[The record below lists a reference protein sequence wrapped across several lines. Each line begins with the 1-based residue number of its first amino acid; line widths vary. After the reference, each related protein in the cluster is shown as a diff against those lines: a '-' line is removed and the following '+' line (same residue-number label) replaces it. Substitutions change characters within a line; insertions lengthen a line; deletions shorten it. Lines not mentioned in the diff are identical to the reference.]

1 MLTNYKAFESKTKQP
16 NLNLT
21 NMLNIYTKAAIPLIF
36 FTGLSLVLTSCD
48 KPNSES
54 IKSSTNS
61 KMTLNE
67 ARSKESY
74 ARDWAKKRIETSTHS
89 KVVEI
94 NGFGWD
100 QENNCHVFGGMIDS
114 DKSDTYKTFDI
125 RVGVSS
131 SGDWKVQSIKIK

>member
-1 MLTNYKAFESKTKQP
+1 MRFYCLFIIVLVIFTN
-16 NLNLT
+16 
-21 NMLNIYTKAAIPLIF
+21 
-36 FTGLSLVLTSCD
+36 GCD
-48 KPNSES
+48 RTDGEQKR
-54 IKSSTNS
+54 SSTNS

>member
-1 MLTNYKAFESKTKQP
+1 MLK
-16 NLNLT
+16 
-21 NMLNIYTKAAIPLIF
+21 IYTKAAIPLIF

-54 IKSSTNS
+54 LKSSTSS

-114 DKSDTYKTFDI
+114 DRSDNYKTFDI
-125 RVGVSS
+125 RVGINRA
-131 SGDWKVQSIKIK
+131 GEWTVQHINIK